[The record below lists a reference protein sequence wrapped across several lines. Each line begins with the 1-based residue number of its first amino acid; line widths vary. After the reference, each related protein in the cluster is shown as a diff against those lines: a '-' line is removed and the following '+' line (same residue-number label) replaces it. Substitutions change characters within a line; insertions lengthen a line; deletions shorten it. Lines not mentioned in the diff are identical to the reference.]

1 MKPSVIKSFINQW
14 NILFGKHHWIEAF
27 MLSIVFHII
36 FLNFIWLC
44 CQIHVM
50 IFPEKPITQI
60 IEIEFI
66 NN

>member
-1 MKPSVIKSFINQW
+1 MKLGSIKNFIHHW
-14 NILFGKHHWIEAF
+14 NSLFKGHPWIEAF

-36 FLNFIWLC
+36 FLIFIWLC

-66 NN
+66 D